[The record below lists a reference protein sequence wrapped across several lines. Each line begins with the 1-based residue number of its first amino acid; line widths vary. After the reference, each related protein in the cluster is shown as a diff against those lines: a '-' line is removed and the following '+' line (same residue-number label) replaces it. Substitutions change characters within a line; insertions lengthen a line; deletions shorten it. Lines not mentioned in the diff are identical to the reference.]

1 MLDKERVK
9 KIIQDGDVKILNEYS
24 EERAKTYAPQNDKE
38 KKQKLTSSQIRNILD
53 DVQRMNQDDIM
64 RGKLELLRPKL
75 AYVSG
80 RNKDSWALRELREIL
95 DYAVKLVE
103 NDYSRFE
110 NFRNFFE
117 AIVGYHKFYSKVK
130 D

>member
-1 MLDKERVK
+1 MLDKEKVK
-9 KIIQDGDVKILNEYS
+9 KIIQDSDVKILNKYAK
-24 EERAKTYAPQNDKE
+24 ERAKTYAPQNGRE

-53 DVQRMNQDDIM
+53 NVQRMKQADVE
-64 RGKLELLRPKL
+64 RGELELLRPKL
-75 AYVSG
+75 AYASG

-95 DYAVKLVE
+95 DYAVELVE
-103 NDYSRFE
+103 NDYRRFE

-117 AIVGYHKFYSKVK
+117 AIVGYHRFYSKVK